1 MIIMTTA
8 GSGSE
13 TIGDHVPVLIGI
25 DAGASALRM
34 TAPIQNWQPA
44 FSENIVDAFIRNNPR
59 SNLNLSKSFLMIKT
73 DVADGI

>member
-1 MIIMTTA
+1 MITMTTTRY
-8 GSGSE
+8 GSE
-13 TIGDHVPVLIGI
+13 IIGDRVRVLIGI

-44 FSENIVDAFIRNNPR
+44 FSENIVDAFIRNNLR
-59 SNLNLSKSFLMIKT
+59 SNLNLSKSFFMIKT

>member
-1 MIIMTTA
+1 MTTTR
-8 GSGSE
+8 SGSE
-13 TIGDHVPVLIGI
+13 TVGDRVHVLIGI